1 MILQIQLRNTKKN
14 KIHLFGKKKNF
25 SKKKLLRLKKEM
37 NNELIERISKVL
49 ECPICLEKF
58 INPKILPCS
67 HTFCLRCL
75 IPENNKIKCALC
87 RTEHNIPSSGTL
99 AFSTNRQIEDLLEIN
114 LITTNANDLN
124 KYRET
129 INREEVTRTNN
140 TSKIL
145 PSAPSAPTNKVA
157 PLPISTVPKLP
168 RLLVRSSILVQPS
181 PIRTAT
187 PTQPTI
193 PKKIVIGC
201 QEPISIGY
209 VVLVY
214 VLAIIASLII
224 IIINAAVNK

>member
-1 MILQIQLRNTKKN
+1 
-14 KIHLFGKKKNF
+14 
-25 SKKKLLRLKKEM
+25 M
-37 NNELIERISKVL
+37 NSELIERISKVL

-75 IPENNKIKCALC
+75 IPENNNKIRCALC
-87 RTEHNIPSSGTL
+87 RIEHNIPSAGTL

-114 LITTNANDLN
+114 LITMNTKDLN

-129 INREEVTRTNN
+129 VNREEVTRTNN

-145 PSAPSAPTNKVA
+145 PSAPSAPKNKVA
-157 PLPISTVPKLP
+157 PLPISTVPKLQ
-168 RLLVRSSILVQPS
+168 LLSIRSSILVQP
-181 PIRTAT
+181 IREAT
-187 PTQPTI
+187 TTQPTI

-201 QEPISIGY
+201 SEPISIGY

-224 IIINAAVNK
+224 IIVNAAVNK